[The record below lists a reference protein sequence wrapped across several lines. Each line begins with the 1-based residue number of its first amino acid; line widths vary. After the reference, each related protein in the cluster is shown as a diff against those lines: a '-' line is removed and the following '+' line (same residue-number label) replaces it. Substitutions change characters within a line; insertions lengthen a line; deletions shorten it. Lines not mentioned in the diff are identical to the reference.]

1 MAEEVNRRLG
11 EEVNRRLAG
20 AVGTINVLVLL
31 GFPLVMGL
39 VYGGTLGM
47 FSGAGGFVGGFV
59 GGVLLSALTVFPAC
73 GVVAVLIDIRN
84 SLADIRNSLADR

>member
-20 AVGTINVLVLL
+20 AVGTINVLVLF

-47 FSGAGGFVGGFV
+47 FSGAGGFV